1 MKIYESITGNSVTL
15 GFLLPEDYDLLRI
28 KAIDIS
34 LGGRTLAHTID
45 DRMAVVELT
54 SEQTMAYFGSKKL
67 IFSIDDHAFGVRKI
81 PIGEIYFTK
90 TLSNFNTKSI
100 DNGYNVVIKLKFT
113 EDFIEVD
120 DIMYN
125 YLRCQSPYEIAVENG
140 YTGTEAEFNEQLGS
154 FENFHNEA
162 IEAKNDAE
170 LAATNAALS
179 AEQAEQAKDYLEN
192 QLFHYISDDDIS
204 VRVGIGTQV
213 LVSESTTGY
222 PSVIIQLDTL

>member
-1 MKIYESITGNSVTL
+1 MTYNLKRGDSFSIWFILPAEYDMARLKNTKVTIGNLDIVPQIVDHAIEVFLTSAQTYELFGNVQ
-15 GFLLPEDYDLLRI
+15 I
-28 KAIDIS
+28 AIAID
-34 LGGRTLAHTID
+34 D
-45 DRMAVVELT
+45 EL
-54 SEQTMAYFGSKKL
+54 
-67 IFSIDDHAFGVRKI
+67 FGV
-81 PIGEIYFTK
+81 K
-90 TLSNFNTKSI
+90 TLSDNFLNAGTTKSAYTSDSI
-100 DNGYNVVIKLKFT
+100 NGGANVVINLKFT
-113 EDFIEVD
+113 EDIIEVD

-154 FENFHNEA
+154 FENLYNET

-170 LAATNAALS
+170 LAATNAEQS
-179 AEQAEQAKDYLEN
+179 AVEAEKAKEYLEN

-222 PSVIIQLDTL
+222 PSLIIQLDTL